1 MAGLVLIALI
11 VILLFYIVLSK
22 NSKKAALKITIVA
35 IAYLSIVSCNNEV
48 KDDSKSN
55 QTIKEYSKISKNVK
69 TENKTKKEKE
79 IINGYTLPPEPDP
92 KVNNSTL
99 LGIDSN
105 NNGVRDDV
113 ERWIYKKYKDKHPIY
128 IAIMMQAARA
138 SKKILTD
145 PEAEGRAQENETS
158 KVLDC
163 SSYYRTDATY
173 FGDKNLITEPI
184 DFPYFWHAI
193 YFNTKERKEKLE
205 QMSLAAS
212 GGVFDSLDGK
222 EAKSVCSEEVL
233 KVAK

>member
-1 MAGLVLIALI
+1 MRIKTLKIALIALLTFSLI
-11 VILLFYIVLSK
+11 NCSRKSGKSK
-22 NSKKAALKITIVA
+22 EDTNNINIVA
-35 IAYLSIVSCNNEV
+35 KANSDI
-48 KDDSKSN
+48 
-55 QTIKEYSKISKNVK
+55 
-69 TENKTKKEKE
+69 KKEKE
-79 IINGYTLPPEPDP
+79 IINGYALPPEPDP
-92 KVNNSTL
+92 KINNSTL
-99 LGIDSN
+99 LGIDVN

-145 PEAEGRAQENETS
+145 PEREGRAQENETS

>member
-1 MAGLVLIALI
+1 MKKAVLRIAL
-11 VILLFYIVLSK
+11 VVLLTFSLINCSRKSGKSK
-22 NSKKAALKITIVA
+22 EDTNNTNIVA
-35 IAYLSIVSCNNEV
+35 KANSDI
-48 KDDSKSN
+48 
-55 QTIKEYSKISKNVK
+55 
-69 TENKTKKEKE
+69 KKEKE
-79 IINGYTLPPEPDP
+79 IINGYALPPEPDP
-92 KVNNSTL
+92 KINNSTL
-99 LGIDSN
+99 LGIDVN

-145 PEAEGRAQENETS
+145 PEGEGRAQENETS

-205 QMSLAAS
+205 QMSLVAS

-222 EAKSVCSEEVL
+222 EAKSECSEEVL

>member
-1 MAGLVLIALI
+1 M
-11 VILLFYIVLSK
+11 
-22 NSKKAALKITIVA
+22 KKTALKITIVA
-35 IAYLSIVSCNNEV
+35 ITSLGIVSCNDGVEADTNNSI
-48 KDDSKSN
+48 KIDIKSN
-55 QTIKEYSKISKNVK
+55 SDIKK
-69 TENKTKKEKE
+69 ENNKKEKE
-79 IINGYTLPPEPDP
+79 VINGYALPPEPDS

-113 ERWIYKKYKDKHPIY
+113 ERWIYKNYKDKHPIY

-145 PEAEGRAQENETS
+145 PEGEGIAQENETS
-158 KVLDC
+158 KVIDC
-163 SSYYRTDATY
+163 ITYYENYAEY
-173 FGDKNLITEPI
+173 FGEKNLLNEKIELS
-184 DFPYFWHAI
+184 YFWHVI

>member
-1 MAGLVLIALI
+1 MRIKTLKIALIALLTFSLI
-11 VILLFYIVLSK
+11 NCSRKSGKSK
-22 NSKKAALKITIVA
+22 EDTNNSTNIVA
-35 IAYLSIVSCNNEV
+35 KGNSDI
-48 KDDSKSN
+48 
-55 QTIKEYSKISKNVK
+55 
-69 TENKTKKEKE
+69 KKEKE
-79 IINGYTLPPEPDP
+79 IINGYALPPEPDP

-99 LGIDSN
+99 LGVDVN
-105 NNGVRDDV
+105 KNGVRDDV

-128 IAIMMQAARA
+128 IAIMMQVARA

-145 PEAEGRAQENETS
+145 PEGEGRAQENETS

-163 SSYYRTDATY
+163 SSYYETY
-173 FGDKNLITEPI
+173 AKDFGDKILIKEKL
-184 DFPYFWHAI
+184 DLPYFWHAI